1 MRSTTLVVG
10 LLVTTAQAV
19 QLFSEIVDLF
29 KKPIDLLVP
38 VSNDNPSPIFQA
50 QTKHPCTEPKQ
61 EPQNVCHIAEGQGPM
76 HTNKYYQN
84 FVMGYQNQTV
94 FPLPYGIRWDDGIGG
109 SGPDQ
114 VGMAVVH
121 HEADARVWAHS
132 NFSTDPRRKY
142 RSTVE
147 S

>member
-1 MRSTTLVVG
+1 MRPTILVVG
-10 LLVTTAQAV
+10 LLTTTTQAAP
-19 QLFSEIVDLF
+19 LFSEIADLF

-38 VSNDNPSPIFQA
+38 VSNDDPLPIFQT
-50 QTKHPCTEPKQ
+50 QSKHPCTELKQ
-61 EPQNVCHIAEGQGPM
+61 EPQNVCHIADGQGPM

-84 FVMGYQNQTV
+84 FVMGFQNQTV

-121 HEADARVWAHS
+121 HEADTRVCACS
-132 NFSTDPRRKY
+132 NVLTDSRHKRRG
-142 RSTVE
+142 RAE

>member
-1 MRSTTLVVG
+1 MLPTILVVG
-10 LLVTTAQAV
+10 LLITAVQAV
-19 QLFSEIVDLF
+19 PLFSEIVDPL
-29 KKPIDLLVP
+29 KQPIDLLIP
-38 VSNDNPSPIFQA
+38 VSNDNPLPIFQT
-50 QTKHPCTEPKQ
+50 QPKHPCTEPKQ

-84 FVMGYQNQTV
+84 FVMGFQNQTV

-121 HEADARVWAHS
+121 HEADARVCAHS
-132 NFSTDPRRKY
+132 KVLTDPRHKY

>member
-1 MRSTTLVVG
+1 MRPTTLAVG
-10 LLVTTAQAV
+10 LLITTAQAAP
-19 QLFSEIVDLF
+19 LFSEIADIF

-38 VSNDNPSPIFQA
+38 VSNDDPLPIFQT
-50 QTKHPCTEPKQ
+50 QPKHPCTELKQ
-61 EPQNVCHIAEGQGPM
+61 EPQNVCHITDGQGPM

-84 FVMGYQNQTV
+84 FVMGFQNQTV

-121 HEADARVWAHS
+121 HEADARVCSCS
-132 NFSTDPRRKY
+132 NVLTNSRHKRR
-142 RSTVE
+142 RRVE